1 MIVASKERYL
11 PVMVNVIVLSQ
22 ANWYFYVHRDVFEQ
36 AVILASKYRDLQELT
51 DAFGDIRHNAAAV
64 DWFYN
69 EAPKPLHMLAPYL
82 SLVEG
87 ELECD
92 IELCCGTLH
101 VISSM
106 ISVLNF
112 IGKPVDIRR
121 SVSFSPFVREE
132 YEYAWECFLNACVPY
147 GAHGRTGG
155 AQPLRSRAVVSSGR
169 LAGAET
175 AGQEQQ
181 TTELFPHLAPS
192 SPARG
197 RGTPSSAGKQAS
209 EAEKSALRQ
218 LLTGSGGSV

>member
-11 PVMVNVIVLSQ
+11 PVMVNVIVLAQ

-36 AVILASKYRDLQELT
+36 ATILMSKYRNLQEMA
-51 DAFGDIRHNAAAV
+51 DAFGGIRCNAATV
-64 DWFYN
+64 DWFFD

-92 IELCCGTLH
+92 IEQCCGTLH

-112 IGKPVDIRR
+112 IGKPADIRR

-132 YEYAWECFLNACVPY
+132 YEYAWDCFLSSCVPY
-147 GAHGRTGG
+147 SSLGRISG
-155 AQPLRSRAVVSSGR
+155 AQQTLRVSPASPER
-169 LAGAET
+169 LAVAAADAPG
-175 AGQEQQ
+175 QQ
-181 TTELFPHLAPS
+181 TTALFPQAAS
-192 SPARG
+192 TATARG
-197 RGTPSSAGKQAS
+197 RTPSAAGKQAS
-209 EAEKSALRQ
+209 EVEKSALRQ
-218 LLTGSGGSV
+218 LLTGSGGST